1 MDYAGSH
8 LRAMVF
14 STLQEREVDTKL
26 IRGDT
31 TSGDNLL
38 LNDTGNR
45 LMDWQKSEALEHWRC
60 TWFGQLSLKAF
71 YSTSFSVMRSTFPE
85 PLWTTY

>member
-14 STLQEREVDTKL
+14 GTLQEREVDMKL

-31 TSGDNLL
+31 ASGDNLV
-38 LNDTGNR
+38 LNDASNR
-45 LMDWQKSEALEHWRC
+45 LMDWQKSEALEHWRG
-60 TWFGQLSLKAF
+60 TWFVLLSL
-71 YSTSFSVMRSTFPE
+71 
-85 PLWTTY
+85 